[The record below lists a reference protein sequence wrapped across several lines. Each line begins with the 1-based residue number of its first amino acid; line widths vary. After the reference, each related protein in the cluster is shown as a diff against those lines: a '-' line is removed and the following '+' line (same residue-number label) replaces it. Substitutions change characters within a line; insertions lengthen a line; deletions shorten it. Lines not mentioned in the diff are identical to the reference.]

1 MLYRGVIAP
10 ATNGKH
16 GRDALVALVW
26 DAQGG
31 AGEALEE
38 VCGGAGPTGHTG
50 GTLWNA
56 QGRRRAAPGEMR
68 GGASRA
74 PTLMYKT
81 LSCHSLVWDTYYML
95 MKFDY
100 RPALE
105 FMMSNLESL

>member
-1 MLYRGVIAP
+1 MCYTWSDRAGNQWE
-10 ATNGKH
+10 TRT
-16 GRDALVALVW
+16 GRAGGAVW

-31 AGEALEE
+31 AGEALEG
-38 VCGGAGPTGHTG
+38 VCGGAGPTGRTG
-50 GTLWNA
+50 GALWNA

-74 PTLMYKT
+74 PTLMYKK

-105 FMMSNLESL
+105 LMMSNLESL